1 VNYFPEQHVRF
12 EAKHMSKSATITAPD
27 LTQRPPRSPRSRP
40 GGYVPFLRG
49 ERMNIYAGANRM
61 RQIAPSLQ

>member
-1 VNYFPEQHVRF
+1 
-12 EAKHMSKSATITAPD
+12 MSKSATITAPD